1 MATKSKNS
9 ERVKPNKRERMPG
22 TFAAAALIL
31 SAALVFL
38 AQYPGFKER
47 AAEEDPNIL
56 AGSEF
61 LHEIYQGNIVLY
73 KQLCD
78 YKASMMSQEGGEN
91 ASAQDYFLSAE
102 IKRAKDFGEY
112 YDFGGKTPLSYA
124 GEQLDE
130 LLYQWSLSFQNGLEQ
145 QIDYEMIDRES
156 GQTFANTERKL
167 HYLGT
172 EEESVYLDNYYP
184 YYIKLDFDESGLLE
198 HVWVRGEDADVL
210 VESVQRVM
218 RSRYLERCL
227 YENLSYSAYGSIDW
241 EDAIYYQSSEYN
253 TVMQMNLQVLN
264 MPKNCTV
271 SYALTA
277 TQLADVKAS
286 SRMFLAMSSA
296 GNYLHSGIQDVFR
309 MLLVVLGIAAMLLP
323 LWKKY
328 RLHAYQLLPLHIE
341 VLTVLVIAAFLSLG
355 ELSATFVLYSMS
367 DNWEYSLAHI
377 LRAAL
382 PGLSTAG
389 AADIVWVL
397 NLLFLAAAFTLWFT
411 LITAYAQV
419 YVFGLKGYVRK
430 RCLCCRLFRY
440 ARASI
445 RRKRARIKR
454 EFLQMDL
461 EQNMNVPLFKVFLV
475 NYFILAV
482 ISLFWVFGVLLL
494 IPYTVFLYGL
504 LRKYIRIIQGQYGE
518 MLTAAHSVAEGNL
531 QTEMEGDWGM
541 FSSFQEKLSA
551 IQSGFSRAVEEEVK
565 SQRMRTELITNVS
578 HDLKTPLTAIIT
590 YTELLQEEGVTETQR
605 KEYLAVLKRKSLRL
619 KTLIEDLFEVS
630 KANSGNVAFHT
641 EKVDICNLIRQMY
654 LEYEDRAKGAGLV
667 FRFQFPE
674 QKVFL
679 MLDGDK
685 TSRIFDNLYTNIIK
699 YAMPDTRV
707 YVNVEQAA
715 DEVLIELKNI
725 SGYELNIPAESLTE
739 RFVRGDSAR
748 SSEGSGLGLAIAR
761 SFVELQGGKM
771 EIGIDGDLFKVTLA
785 WKVWQ

>member
-1 MATKSKNS
+1 MDTRLKNS
-9 ERVKPNKRERMPG
+9 ETGNLSTRERMPG
-22 TFAAAALIL
+22 ILIAAVLIL
-31 SAALVFL
+31 AASFAFL
-38 AQYPGFKER
+38 SQYPGFKER
-47 AAEEDPNIL
+47 AAADEPNIL

-61 LHEIYQGNIVLY
+61 LHEVYQGNIVLY

-78 YKASMMSQEGGEN
+78 YKTSQAERGEK

-102 IKRAKDFGEY
+102 ITKAKDFDEY
-112 YDFGGKTPLSYA
+112 YDFGEDTPLTYA

-130 LLYQWSLSFQNGLEQ
+130 LLDQWYLSFANGLEQ
-145 QIDYEMIDRES
+145 QIDYEIMDRES
-156 GQTFANTERKL
+156 GRTFANTECAL

-172 EEESVYLDNYYP
+172 EEESVYLDDYYP
-184 YYIKLDFDESGLLE
+184 YYIKLDFDENGLLE
-198 HVWVRGEDADVL
+198 HVWVRGEDADAL
-210 VESVQRVM
+210 VENVQRVM

-227 YENLSYSAYGSIDW
+227 YENLSYSAYGGINW
-241 EDAIYYQSSEYN
+241 EDAIYYQSPDYN
-253 TVMQMNLQVLN
+253 AVMQMNLQVLN

-271 SYALTA
+271 SYALTE

-309 MLLVVLGIAAMLLP
+309 ILLIVLGIAAMLLP

-328 RLHAYQLLPLHIE
+328 RLHAYRLLPLHIE
-341 VLTVLVIAAFLSLG
+341 VLTVLVVAAFFLLG
-355 ELSATFVLYSMS
+355 ELSATFVMYSMS
-367 DNWEYSLAHI
+367 DSWEYSLSHI
-377 LRAAL
+377 LCATL

-389 AADIVWVL
+389 AADIVWIL
-397 NLLFLAAAFTLWFT
+397 NFLFLAAAFTLWFT

-419 YVFGLKGYVRK
+419 YVFGLKSYVRK
-430 RCLCCRLFRY
+430 RCFCYRIFRY

-445 RRKRARIKR
+445 RRKRVRIKR
-454 EFLQMDL
+454 EFLHMDL
-461 EQNMNVPLFKVFLV
+461 EQNLNVPLFKMFLA
-475 NYFILAV
+475 NYFIIAV
-482 ISLFWVFGVLLL
+482 ITLFWVFGVLLL

-531 QTEMEGDWGM
+531 QTEMEGDWGI
-541 FSSFQEKLSA
+541 FSAFQEELSSIQSSFSQ
-551 IQSGFSRAVEEEVK
+551 AVEEEVK

-590 YTELLQEEGVTETQR
+590 YTELLQEEGVTQTQR
-605 KEYLAVLKRKSLRL
+605 KEYLEVLQRKSLRL

-641 EKVDICNLIRQMY
+641 EKVDICHLVRQMY
-654 LEYEDRAKGAGLV
+654 LEYEDKAKEAGLI

-679 MLDGDK
+679 MLDGEK
-685 TSRIFDNLYTNIIK
+685 TSRVFDNLYTNIIK

-707 YVNVEQAA
+707 YVSVEQAA
-715 DEVLIELKNI
+715 DEVWIELKNI

-761 SFVELQGGKM
+761 SFVELQGGRM
-771 EIGIDGDLFKVTLA
+771 DIEIDGDLFKVLLA
-785 WKVWQ
+785 WKGL